1 MSVNLESQYESLS
14 TREGFN
20 ISLRHF
26 QYVSDVMGDF
36 ESNVNLADAVN
47 EAIGEKRIQQVQ
59 IKPIINALLV
69 DRYKYHCSSF
79 NMKENVEDF
88 KPIIDE
94 VQKWTAVDLV
104 MAYFSPELG
113 LTLVNPKNPEHWQA
127 VRVLKK
133 FELVTI
139 YSGAC
144 NGTTKN
150 KIYSEAIEKLVD
162 LIGGRKVKT
171 PAAFTGGKFKYV
183 EKKAPGQSRKTAP
196 KQRARPTRRQAPSK
210 SAPGQ
215 SVAYQPQAP
224 APAAAPESPPEPA
237 PTAAMRMTP
246 LYGITVTNELFHN
259 GNVEAWKKIIES
271 YETYRP
277 GLKVFVFYDGER
289 INDLNTLFKWGK
301 VKRGTAI
308 MIAVAGEDIRDVSKL
323 QKYLRQGAS
332 HLFEAFLKGAP
343 NKILQL
349 F

>member
-1 MSVNLESQYESLS
+1 MSANLESQYESLS

-47 EAIGEKRIQQVQ
+47 EAIGEKTIQQVQ

-69 DRYKYHCSSF
+69 DRYKYRYASF
-79 NMKENVEDF
+79 NMKKNVEDF
-88 KPIIDE
+88 KSIIDE
-94 VQKWTAVDLV
+94 VQKWTSVDLV

-127 VRVLKK
+127 VRILKK
-133 FELVTI
+133 FELVTV
-139 YSGAC
+139 YSGAYD
-144 NGTTKN
+144 GSAKS
-150 KIYSEAIEKLVD
+150 KIYSDAIDKLVD
-162 LIGGRKVKT
+162 LFEGKKVKT

-183 EKKAPGQSRKTAP
+183 EKKAPKQLKKTAP
-196 KQRARPTRRQAPSK
+196 KQRSRTRRAAPSK
-210 SAPGQ
+210 SAPSQ
-215 SVAYQPQAP
+215 SASYQAQAP
-224 APAAAPESPPEPA
+224 APAAVVPEPPPAPA
-237 PTAAMRMTP
+237 PTAAARMTP

-271 YETYRP
+271 YELYRP

-308 MIAVAGEDIRDVSKL
+308 MIAVAGEDIRDVAKL

>member
-1 MSVNLESQYESLS
+1 MSANLESQYESLS

-36 ESNVNLADAVN
+36 ESNVNLADAIN
-47 EAIGEKRIQQVQ
+47 EAIGEKTIQQAQ
-59 IKPIINALLV
+59 IRPIINALLV
-69 DRYKYHCSSF
+69 DRYRYHYSSF

-88 KPIIDE
+88 TSIIDE

-104 MAYFSPELG
+104 VAYYSPELG
-113 LTLVNPKNPEHWQA
+113 LTLLNPKNPEHWQA

-139 YSGAC
+139 YCGAYD
-144 NGTTKN
+144 GTAKN
-150 KIYSEAIEKLVD
+150 KAYSDAVDKLIELFEGKK
-162 LIGGRKVKT
+162 IKT

-183 EKKAPGQSRKTAP
+183 EKKAPRQPGKTAP
-196 KQRARPTRRQAPSK
+196 KQRGRPRKAAPSK
-210 SAPGQ
+210 RASSQSA
-215 SVAYQPQAP
+215 SYLPQAP
-224 APAAAPESPPEPA
+224 APAAVSGPPPEPA
-237 PTAAMRMTP
+237 PAAASRMTP

-271 YETYRP
+271 YELYRP

-308 MIAVAGEDIRDVSKL
+308 MIAVAGENIRDVAKL